1 MLPAIFAIVGI
12 FIGGAIEGDEGAVFG
27 FVTGLLVGLVF
38 TLRRRIVSLER
49 DTKRLESRLQALETE
64 LTPIEL
70 DMDLA
75 AQPSSDSASASQP
88 NSVSTSN
95 EVPRPEVPSS
105 NLANSAFLS
114 DAAVSHSDGMSV
126 GSATTELP
134 SDRAATAPEAD
145 EPPRAAS
152 QDGGWATGL
161 VLQLSRSFKLALDWL
176 RGGNPIVRVGVVV
189 LFFGIAF
196 ALKLA
201 VDGGLVP
208 VELRLAGIGAFG
220 VALLAFGWRLRRR
233 STNFALPVQGGG
245 AGVLFL
251 TVFAAHGFYGFIS
264 AEFAFALLV
273 VMVLL
278 TAALAV
284 AQGSPALAAL
294 GVTGG
299 FLAPILVSTGSGNHV
314 GLFGYYLVLNLL
326 VVSVSWFNAWRSL
339 NLVGFFFTFGVSTL
353 WGSKFYKP
361 ELFASTEP
369 FLVAFALIYT
379 AVAVLFALRQPPN
392 LRGLVDGTLVF
403 GTPLVA
409 FGLQT
414 QLLKGD
420 SDAIALSAVIASA
433 FYIVLAAVCLRW
445 QTGRLKSL
453 GEAFVANGII
463 FATLAV
469 PLGLDARWTAAT
481 WAIEGA
487 GVLWVGVRQGRIVP
501 RVLGVVLQFLAGV
514 ALASD
519 LRFSSSL
526 MAFANSEFLGALIII
541 TGGLFS
547 ATYLRIHADK
557 CHRFEQWGAAALALW
572 AFSWWWGSLFVECF
586 SRRDEVVGWAVFLGL
601 WGASTF
607 AFVWA
612 SNRLNWAV
620 FQVPQYALLIV
631 MLLGAPTMAVITGDP
646 WEEMAWLGWP
656 LVVAFYFVGL
666 RILEARPHKS
676 FFVLHGTPLWLF
688 VFLGM
693 WSLEALLSDWA
704 AAGDLWSKTALGLM
718 LALVVALS
726 VRGFFAR
733 RWPLNAWR
741 GAYLGL
747 GAGPLIIA
755 AGLWLYLVVIDYP
768 SDNWPMDY
776 LPLVNPI
783 DISAGFLLLATL
795 MWLRACA
802 RHFGDRWIFA
812 ARPYMAAVMLGAAAF
827 WHANGIIL
835 RTAHYWGDIP
845 YDPRLLLGADVVQTA
860 FAVFWGL
867 TGLIGMAWSARRGSR
882 GAWFSAAAL
891 MAVVVVKL
899 FVVDLANVGTVEGVV
914 SFVSVGIALVAVG
927 YFAPLPPRK
936 ASVEAE

>member
-1 MLPAIFAIVGI
+1 MLPVIFAIVGI
-12 FIGGAIEGDEGAVFG
+12 FIGGAIAGDEGAVFG

-88 NSVSTSN
+88 KSVSTSN
-95 EVPRPEVPSS
+95 EMSRPEAPSP
-105 NLANSAFLS
+105 NLANPALLR
-114 DAAVSHSDGMSV
+114 DAAVSHSEGMSV
-126 GSATTELP
+126 GSATTGLA
-134 SDRAATAPEAD
+134 SDRAATVPEVA

-161 VLQLSRSFKLALDWL
+161 VLQVSRSFKLALDWL

-201 VDGGLVP
+201 VDGGFVP

-220 VALLAFGWRLRRR
+220 VALLAVGWRLRRR

-326 VVSVSWFNAWRSL
+326 VVSVAWFNAWRSL
-339 NLVGFFFTFGVSTL
+339 NLVGFFFTFGVCTL

-369 FLVAFALIYT
+369 FLVAFTLIYT

-433 FYIVLAAVCLRW
+433 FYILLAAACLRW

-453 GEAFVANGII
+453 GEAFIANGMI

-519 LRFSSSL
+519 LRFSASL
-526 MAFANSEFLGALIII
+526 TAFANSEFLGALIII
-541 TGGLFS
+541 TGGLFG

-557 CHRFEQWGAAALALW
+557 CHRFERWGAAVLALW

-607 AFVWA
+607 AFAWM

-620 FQVPQYALLIV
+620 FQVPQFVLLIV
-631 MLLGAPTMAVITGDP
+631 MLLGAPTMAVITRDP

-656 LVVAFYFVGL
+656 LVVAFYFAGL

-704 AAGDLWSKTALGLM
+704 AAGDLWIKTASGLM
-718 LALVVALS
+718 LAMVVVLS
-726 VRGFFAR
+726 VRGFFAH
-733 RWPLNAWR
+733 RWPLTAWR

-747 GAGPLIIA
+747 GAGPLMIA

-768 SDNWPMDY
+768 GDNWPMDY

-812 ARPYMAAVMLGAAAF
+812 AHPYMAAVMLGAAAF

-845 YDPRLLLGADVVQTA
+845 YVPRLLLGADVVQTA

-867 TGLIGMAWSARRGSR
+867 IGLIGMAWSARRGSR

-936 ASVEAE
+936 SSVEAE

>member
-1 MLPAIFAIVGI
+1 MLPVIFSIIGIV
-12 FIGGAIEGDEGAVFG
+12 IGGLTADNEGAVFG
-27 FVTGLLVGLVF
+27 FFVGLLAGFVVS
-38 TLRRRIVSLER
+38 LRRRIVSLEQ
-49 DTKRLESRLQALETE
+49 DTKRLESRLQALEAE
-64 LTPIEL
+64 LTPLEL
-70 DMDLA
+70 DIGLP
-75 AQPSSDSASASQP
+75 AQPSGDSAATPQPHSA
-88 NSVSTSN
+88 STSN
-95 EVPRPEVPSS
+95 QASRPEVPSAQP
-105 NLANSAFLS
+105 LPTGDALVQNSEGLS
-114 DAAVSHSDGMSV
+114 AE
-126 GSATTELP
+126 SATTEFASDQAAAAPKADDP
-134 SDRAATAPEAD
+134 S
-145 EPPRAAS
+145 RAAS
-152 QDGGWATGL
+152 QDGGWASEL
-161 VLQLSRSFKLALDWL
+161 VLQISRSFKLALDWL

-189 LFFGIAF
+189 LFFGVAF

-220 VALLAFGWRLRRR
+220 VALLAFGWRLRRK

-245 AGVLFL
+245 AGILFL
-251 TVFAAHGFYGFIS
+251 TVFAAHGFYGLIS

-326 VVSVSWFNAWRSL
+326 VVSVAWFNAWRSL

-420 SDAIALSAVIASA
+420 TDAIALSAVIASA
-433 FYIVLAAVCLRW
+433 FYIVLAAACLRW

-526 MAFANSEFLGALIII
+526 TAFANSEFLGALIII

-557 CHRFEQWGAAALALW
+557 CHRFEQWGAAVLALW
-572 AFSWWWGSLFVECF
+572 AFSWWWGSLVVECF
-586 SRRDEVVGWAVFLGL
+586 ARRDDDVGWAVFLGL

-607 AFVWA
+607 AFAWA
-612 SNRLNWAV
+612 RNRLNWAV
-620 FQVPQYALLIV
+620 FQIPQFVLLIV
-631 MLLGAPTMAVITGDP
+631 MLLGAPTMALTTSDP

-656 LVVAFYFVGL
+656 LVVAFYFAGL
-666 RILEARPHKS
+666 RILEERPHKS
-676 FFVLHGTPLWLF
+676 FFVLHGTTLWLF

-693 WSLEALLSDWA
+693 WCLEALLSDWA
-704 AAGDLWSKTALGLM
+704 AAGDLWIKTASGLM
-718 LALVVALS
+718 LAMVVVLS
-726 VRGFFAR
+726 VRGFFAH
-733 RWPLNAWR
+733 RWPLTAWR

-747 GAGPLIIA
+747 GAGPLMIA

-768 SDNWPMDY
+768 GDNWPMDY

-812 ARPYMAAVMLGAAAF
+812 AHPYMAAVMLGAAAF

-845 YDPRLLLGADVVQTA
+845 YVPRLLLGADVVQTA

-867 TGLIGMAWSARRGSR
+867 IGLIGMAWSARRGSR

-936 ASVEAE
+936 SSVEAE